1 LSTTPKKSTVHS
13 TTAQNLLSRPAVA
26 AEERFVTV
34 DGARVRYL
42 QAGSGPPL
50 ILLHGLMGY
59 SFSWRFTI
67 PALSRHA
74 TVYAPDQLGTGFS
87 DRPAQLDCRL
97 CAMADRLFNFWMPLV
112 SLPSICSAPR
122 TAAQWP

>member
-1 LSTTPKKSTVHS
+1 MSIIPKKSQVDS
-13 TTAQNLLSRPAVA
+13 TTAQNLLSRPAVT
-26 AEERFVTV
+26 AEERFVKI
-34 DGARVRYL
+34 DGARIRYL

-67 PALSRHA
+67 PVLSRHA

-87 DRPAQLDCRL
+87 DRPAELDCRL
-97 CAMADRLFNFWMPLV
+97 CAMAERLFKFLDAIGV
-112 SLPSICSAPR
+112 SSSTC
-122 TAAQWP
+122 